1 MADQVIDMTI
11 VMVQNEQDAIT
22 VVEQAMEKLDT
33 ESEEQLSVISEKNS
47 QFKVTMEKLTQKIFK
62 NRIICEQG
70 E

>member
-1 MADQVIDMTI
+1 
-11 VMVQNEQDAIT
+11 
-22 VVEQAMEKLDT
+22 MEKLDT
-33 ESEEQLSVISEKNS
+33 ESEEQLQVVSEKNS